1 MKRRYRTIDLD
12 PGLSRRDLLKT
23 AGAGTVVAGGIVLGV
38 PGLSDEPAKAAEPE
52 TNIADFLKTPRGPH
66 ALPGPF
72 PGRVVKVS
80 SPRCLVDDK
89 VDGKVVGEMFETG
102 LRSLTGKKPM
112 DAFRLFF
119 TKDDVVGLKVN
130 PVGPPLIS
138 TRHELVDAVI
148 RWLEAGGL
156 PRKNVVLWDRFEGM
170 LRDAGFT
177 ADRFPGVRIEGLQ
190 TMDEEGASW
199 KDSAGRHV
207 SEARFDQETFYL
219 AKGIVGKGVKGY
231 TDDESYR
238 NQHVFTGEKSF
249 FGKLVSQRLTKIV
262 NLAAYKNTGNG
273 ISMATKNLGYGSICN
288 TGRLHAPL
296 FFKVCTEVLAAPS
309 IREKLVLNVT
319 DGIRG
324 QYDGGPDKAEKFVYP
339 NRALYFATDPFALD
353 LVCHRELVAR
363 RKAEKVAVNEH
374 PRFTDYLFYAEKLG
388 LGAVSEGKLN
398 LVEAAV

>member
-1 MKRRYRTIDLD
+1 MRRRYRAMETVLGLD
-12 PGLSRRDLLKT
+12 RRELLKA
-23 AGAGTVVAGGIVLGV
+23 AGAGTVVAGGVLLGV
-38 PGLSDEPAKAAEPE
+38 PGLSDEPAKPAEPE
-52 TNIADFLKTPRGPH
+52 TNVADFLKVPRGPH

-72 PGRVVKVS
+72 PGKVVKVS

-89 VDGKVVGEMFETG
+89 VDGKAVGEMFEAG
-102 LRSLTGKKPM
+102 IASLTGKKPKE
-112 DAFRLFF
+112 AFRLFF

-138 TRHELVDAVI
+138 TRLEVVDAAI

-156 PRKNVVLWDRFEGM
+156 PRKNVVIWDRFDGM
-170 LRDAGFT
+170 LKDAGFT
-177 ADRFPGVRIEGLQ
+177 AERFPGVRIEGLQ
-190 TMDEEGASW
+190 TMDEEGNAW
-199 KDSAGRHV
+199 KDAAGRHV
-207 SEARFDQETFYL
+207 SEDRFDQEAFYQ
-219 AKGIVGKGVKGY
+219 AKGIVGKGIKGY
-231 TDDESYR
+231 PDDEFYR
-238 NQHVFTGEKSF
+238 NQHVFAGDRSF
-249 FGKLVSQRLTKIV
+249 FGKLVTKSLTKIV

-273 ISMATKNLGYGSICN
+273 ISMATKNLGYGSVCN

-296 FFKVCTEVLAAPS
+296 FFKVCTEVLAAPP

-353 LVCHRELVAR
+353 LVCHREIVAK

-374 PRFTDYLFYAEKLG
+374 PRFTDYLFYAERLG
-388 LGAVSEGKLN
+388 IGAVSEGKLK
-398 LVEAAV
+398 LVEVAV